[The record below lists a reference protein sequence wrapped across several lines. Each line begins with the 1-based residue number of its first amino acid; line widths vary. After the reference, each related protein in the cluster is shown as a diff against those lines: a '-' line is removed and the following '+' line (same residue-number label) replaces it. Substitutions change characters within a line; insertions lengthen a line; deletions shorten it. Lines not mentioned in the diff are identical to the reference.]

1 MPINTVISTKL
12 TDSGAEPIT
21 TDQAKLH
28 ASIDYADYDS
38 ILPIYISAARIA
50 IENATGLA
58 IIQKTVKQVVQLYAN
73 SIFKLSYS
81 PVKSF
86 SYGLELNQSDCGQYM
101 LNGTGQPVNYGA
113 NDEVIVAE
121 KTALYEIEYIAG
133 YTTVPADLKLAILQM
148 FTFIFNHRGEFSD
161 GRIDVSIEAER
172 IIMNN
177 KRFII

>member
-1 MPINTVISTKL
+1 M
-12 TDSGAEPIT
+12 
-21 TDQAKLH
+21 
-28 ASIDYADYDS
+28 
-38 ILPIYISAARIA
+38 
-50 IENATGLA
+50 
-58 IIQKTVKQVVQLYAN
+58 
-73 SIFKLSYS
+73 SYS
-81 PVKSF
+81 PVKTF
-86 SYGLELNQSDCGQYM
+86 NYGLELNQSDCGQYM

-113 NDEVIVAE
+113 NDEVIIAE
-121 KTALYEIEYIAG
+121 KTALYEIEYVAG